1 LLNVTEWNSVVIGY
15 YICFQERKVVTTKL
29 TVYRAPQLVVLEP
42 VPPLAVR
49 KRQELRCRVV
59 GVAPV
64 RHLVVTLQQ
73 GDGKVLSTK
82 TSPEQRQDEPD
93 EVEVTHWLT
102 AERWDHG

>member
-1 LLNVTEWNSVVIGY
+1 LLNVTEWYSTVIGY
-15 YICFQERKVVTTKL
+15 YSCFQERKKVPTKL

-42 VPPLAVR
+42 VPALEV
-49 KRQELRCRVV
+49 KKSWELKCRVA
-59 GVAPV
+59 GAAPV

-82 TSPEQRQDEPD
+82 TFPEIRQDEPED
-93 EVEVTHWLT
+93 VEMTHMLT